1 MRSAWLGLA
10 EAVIAIHYAYLA
22 YLIIGGFLAWRWRS
36 TIVLHGIAALW
47 AALIILTKVPCP
59 LTALQNQFRENAGEP
74 PLASS
79 FINTYVRGTFY
90 PGRQQALAQGLVAA
104 VVLASWIGYLRRRM
118 TARQRACA
126 PEPAPLRRSSGDDQ
140 PFRTAKW

>member
-10 EAVIAIHYAYLA
+10 EAVITIHYAYLA

-47 AALIILTKVPCP
+47 AALIIVTKVPCP
-59 LTALQNQFRENAGEP
+59 LTALQNQFRENAGQP

-79 FINTYVRGTFY
+79 FINIYVRGTLY
-90 PGRQQALAQGLVAA
+90 PGHEQALAQGLVAA
-104 VVLASWIGYLRRRM
+104 VVLASWIGYQRRRL
-118 TARQRACA
+118 TARQSS
-126 PEPAPLRRSSGDDQ
+126 LR
-140 PFRTAKW
+140 P